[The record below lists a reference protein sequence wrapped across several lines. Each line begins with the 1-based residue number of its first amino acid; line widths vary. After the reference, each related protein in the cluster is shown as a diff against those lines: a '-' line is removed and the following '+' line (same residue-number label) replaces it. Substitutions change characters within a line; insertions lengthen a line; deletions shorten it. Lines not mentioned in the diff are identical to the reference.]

1 MKRFLVS
8 FAVAVFIGLIRA
20 QTTTTDPKKDQN
32 IAFVPAYA
40 TPASQSAVNKQMSE
54 AYGTPQYG
62 GEDFGGWGSLEGY
75 SMDPQAYLD

>member
-40 TPASQSAVNKQMSE
+40 TPASQSAVNK
-54 AYGTPQYG
+54 
-62 GEDFGGWGSLEGY
+62 
-75 SMDPQAYLD
+75 